1 MSKIDD
7 ASNSVSYTD
16 SQSTTTA
23 NNTAQ
28 HESKQQTGDVVNN
41 ADIDEE
47 LVLDISYYLNSQNQS
62 ASNARN
68 DQLNSLTIGKE
79 EALGKLQG
87 MFSQAALDETT
98 LIIQETQEELI
109 DNLKRDQK
117 RDVAIKTATK
127 KEEDRQLDLRKSSV
141 MNPDRDSREFQTA
154 ESERNL
160 KEA

>member
-7 ASNSVSYTD
+7 TSNSVAYTD
-16 SQSTTTA
+16 SQSANTA
-23 NNTAQ
+23 NTAAQ
-28 HESKQQTGDVVNN
+28 HETKQQTGDVVNN
-41 ADIDEE
+41 ADIKEE

-87 MFSQAALDETT
+87 IFSQAALDETA

-117 RDVAIKTATK
+117 RDAAIKTAAK
-127 KEEDRQLDLRKSSV
+127 KEDDLQLDLRKASV
-141 MNPDRDSREFQTA
+141 LNPDRESPEFQTA

-160 KEA
+160 KKA